1 MCLNISGG
9 TFGSLA
15 AAWKSSGQF
24 KSAAQVI
31 LEDMSPL
38 QQSQLAESCMTIIRD
53 LRVEDVAVLLPLLL
67 NTPSAQQA
75 VLNTVVSYLT
85 NEMKL
90 KIID

>member
-1 MCLNISGG
+1 MNFSGG
-9 TFGSLA
+9 SLGSLA

-24 KSAAQVI
+24 KSVAQVI
-31 LEDMSPL
+31 LEDMSPM
-38 QQSQLAESCMTIIRD
+38 QQCQLAESCMTIIRD

-75 VLNTVVSYLT
+75 LLNQVVSYLT
-85 NEMKL
+85 NEMRL